1 MSGESAE
8 LETVT
13 VSEKG
18 QLAIP
23 VDIRRKLN
31 IKKGDKLLIV
41 VHGNRVMIEKSE
53 AISKRMKK
61 GFGHLLKLSENT
73 AEKLW
78 DNDKDAIW
86 DNF

>member
-1 MSGESAE
+1 MTGERTE
-8 LETVT
+8 LTTVT

-23 VDIRRKLN
+23 VDIRRRLN

-41 VHGNRVMIEKSE
+41 VHGNKVMIEKSDV
-53 AISKRMKK
+53 ISNKVKED
-61 GFGHLLKLSENT
+61 FGHLLKLSESS
-73 AEKLW
+73 AKKLW

-86 DNF
+86 DNV

>member
-1 MSGESAE
+1 MSGERTE

-31 IKKGDKLLIV
+31 IKKGDKLLII
-41 VHGNRVMIEKSE
+41 VHGNKVMMEKSD
-53 AISKRMKK
+53 AISKRVKED
-61 GFGHLLKLSENT
+61 FGHLLKLSENT
-73 AEKLW
+73 AKKLW
-78 DNDKDAIW
+78 DNDKDAVW
-86 DNF
+86 DNV